1 MLLISAHGIF
11 EKIIEIYECGELLF
25 FDDDE
30 LLMILIDEILRFV
43 NIKIACNN
51 IIYLSTIYW
60 FVTIEKLFQWFL
72 LIYLYKL

>member
-1 MLLISAHGIF
+1 M
-11 EKIIEIYECGELLF
+11 F

-43 NIKIACNN
+43 NIKIACND

-60 FVTIEKLFQWFL
+60 FVTIEKLFQ
-72 LIYLYKL
+72 LILCVINIFIQIIINIFIQYSMIKGNVWKI